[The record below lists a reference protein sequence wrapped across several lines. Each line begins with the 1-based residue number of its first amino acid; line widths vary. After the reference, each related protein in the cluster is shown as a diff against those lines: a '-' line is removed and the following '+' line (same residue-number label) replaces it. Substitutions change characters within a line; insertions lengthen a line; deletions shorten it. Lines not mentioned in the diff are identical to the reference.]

1 MESKPIDLDIL
12 GVGAL
17 SAPVTAGTLATLP
30 VAGEK
35 DDASGLA
42 VCLRDFG
49 LPSLTAEEFFQV
61 GVDEL
66 NASLIKACRAGAAFW
81 AAQEAIK
88 NADCAD
94 GAVGEIVN
102 FKAWIAGRGLT
113 ERRVYE
119 SVALAKFYARLP
131 AGDRAKML
139 TLGKKPALL
148 LASLPQSAIDAAAES
163 GRDLLDDAEL
173 KSLYELRA
181 EVSALKKRAANA
193 DAQIEQKDAV
203 IKRLSTRGPA
213 TPYSPATE
221 DLRAECLVHQ
231 AACELAVLSLDKLYA
246 DASSVLDGMPER
258 DMQLDQVWI
267 TVHAIAAR
275 ALDLIATMRRD
286 DFKDYPDRVI
296 GPAVLTDEEAQRW
309 LIEYRTLERRTEAE
323 AAVRQHQRE
332 ESRPRGPGRPR
343 KAQG

>member
-1 MESKPIDLDIL
+1 MDKKPIDLDIL
-12 GVGAL
+12 GVDVH
-17 SAPVTAGTLATLP
+17 APSVPADRSITLP
-30 VAGEK
+30 VAGEPQ
-35 DDASGLA
+35 DEESGLA
-42 VCLRDFG
+42 VCLRDFN
-49 LPSLTAEEFFQV
+49 LPALTTEEFLQV

-81 AAQEAIK
+81 AAQESIR
-88 NADCAD
+88 NSEYAD
-94 GAVGEIVN
+94 GVLTHFED
-102 FKAWIAGRGLT
+102 WIAAKGLVKP
-113 ERRVYE
+113 RVYE
-119 SVALAKFYARLP
+119 CIRLAKFYARLP
-131 AGDRAKML
+131 PGDRAKML

-148 LASLPQSAIDAAAES
+148 LAGIPQSAIDAAAES
-163 GRDLLDDAEL
+163 GRDLLEEAEL
-173 KSLYELRA
+173 KTLQELRF
-181 EVSALKKRAANA
+181 EVANLTRRAVNA
-193 DAQIEQKDAV
+193 DAQIEQQAAT
-203 IKRLSTRGPA
+203 IKRLTTRGPS

-231 AACELAVLSLDKLYA
+231 ATCELAVLSLDKLYA
-246 DASSVLDGMPER
+246 DASSVLDGVPER
-258 DMQLDQVWI
+258 DIQLDQVWI

-275 ALDLIATMRRD
+275 ALDLIAKIRGD